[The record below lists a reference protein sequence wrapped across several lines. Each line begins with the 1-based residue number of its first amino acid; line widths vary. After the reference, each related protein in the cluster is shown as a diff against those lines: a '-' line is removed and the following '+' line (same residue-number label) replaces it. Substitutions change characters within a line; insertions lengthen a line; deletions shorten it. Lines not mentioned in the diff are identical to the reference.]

1 MSEVKE
7 EGIGLDGYSLFIFA
21 MKSPLTR
28 KKYTGR
34 LIRVLEFTGLVQGTA
49 RKRCK
54 AFVDSARKKQ
64 QIGFE

>member
-1 MSEVKE
+1 
-7 EGIGLDGYSLFIFA
+7 
-21 MKSPLTR
+21 MKSHITR